1 MVRVHRLVYEWV
13 RGPLHPE
20 DTLDHLCHNRRC
32 ANPYHLRVLDRVE
45 HGVVSTDHQWATHRE
60 TGNEE
65 WAY

>member
-1 MVRVHRLVYEWV
+1 MYEWV

-20 DTLDHLCHNRRC
+20 DTLDHLCHRRTC
-32 ANPYHLRVLDRVE
+32 CNPYHLQVLDRVE
-45 HGVVSTDHQWATHRE
+45 HGVVSADYQWATYRE